1 VSRRHQIANRLAAY
15 SGVKTILSAMK
26 SIAMMEL
33 HKLGE
38 QRERQLIIMATV
50 EKVAA
55 DFMTSYTLPVESGR
69 KVLIAIGSER
79 GFCGKFNEE
88 LLPGI
93 HQAQDSGDMVLMIG
107 SQLGGYFDLE
117 SDAPD
122 LLPGPNITE
131 EIPAVLETVAHW
143 LEDAQSVTPEAPLQ
157 VSVFSHDQDGP
168 TERAIAPL
176 PLPQYPAPPHPFPP
190 VLTLPPREF
199 LGKLIEEAMLLAL
212 QEVFTLSL
220 ASENRHRLEHMD
232 NALRRLGEMTETL
245 ERRMNA
251 ARQEDIVQEIET
263 ILLGSYL

>member
-1 VSRRHQIANRLAAY
+1 MSRRHQIANRLAAY

-93 HQAQDSGDMVLMIG
+93 H
-107 SQLGGYFDLE
+107 
-117 SDAPD
+117 
-122 LLPGPNITE
+122 
-131 EIPAVLETVAHW
+131 
-143 LEDAQSVTPEAPLQ
+143 
-157 VSVFSHDQDGP
+157 
-168 TERAIAPL
+168 
-176 PLPQYPAPPHPFPP
+176 
-190 VLTLPPREF
+190 
-199 LGKLIEEAMLLAL
+199 
-212 QEVFTLSL
+212 
-220 ASENRHRLEHMD
+220 
-232 NALRRLGEMTETL
+232 
-245 ERRMNA
+245 
-251 ARQEDIVQEIET
+251 
-263 ILLGSYL
+263 